1 MNTENINLG
10 DTVTDFGDTTKLVR
24 QALSNINTDD
34 GNGDWEQKYV
44 LKTVLQE
51 VEEMIIELNLK
62 GSVRERSNGLIE
74 FRNPK
79 LGSVY
84 GRTKEEIS
92 EKIAKKLRELQS
104 HIKKPT
110 KKKKS
115 KTPLLSD
122 FYRTSYLPYKQSK
135 NKARNTIIGYESNM
149 RYIVAHGFDKPLGDY
164 TSINIEEFLY
174 SIPQT
179 RKRQIMQGF
188 LNNLFNR
195 AIAQLIIREN
205 PCTPI
210 EKMEHDGTVGTA
222 IEFWEQKIFFKTLFE
237 TPKLSL
243 VKKYYLLFVFLTG
256 TRRNEALGVRQCD
269 VDFERKVMHI
279 SGTKTDGSDRY
290 IPLFPMIEKILQNLS
305 PENGLYF
312 PFSYKVAD
320 DALKICTKNH
330 RLHDLRHT
338 FGTIQIC
345 VENVNIKTVSLW
357 LGHSNIQTTLK
368 TYTHPDQ
375 LDKALFLRGDISEE
389 EKIPLLKEQYEEI
402 LRMIHEFLG

>member
-115 KTPLLSD
+115 KTPARRIYPISKV
-122 FYRTSYLPYKQSK
+122 RIKQ
-135 NKARNTIIGYESNM
+135 E
-149 RYIVAHGFDKPLGDY
+149 
-164 TSINIEEFLY
+164 
-174 SIPQT
+174 
-179 RKRQIMQGF
+179 
-188 LNNLFNR
+188 
-195 AIAQLIIREN
+195 IR
-205 PCTPI
+205 
-210 EKMEHDGTVGTA
+210 
-222 IEFWEQKIFFKTLFE
+222 
-237 TPKLSL
+237 
-243 VKKYYLLFVFLTG
+243 
-256 TRRNEALGVRQCD
+256 
-269 VDFERKVMHI
+269 
-279 SGTKTDGSDRY
+279 
-290 IPLFPMIEKILQNLS
+290 
-305 PENGLYF
+305 
-312 PFSYKVAD
+312 
-320 DALKICTKNH
+320 
-330 RLHDLRHT
+330 
-338 FGTIQIC
+338 
-345 VENVNIKTVSLW
+345 
-357 LGHSNIQTTLK
+357 
-368 TYTHPDQ
+368 
-375 LDKALFLRGDISEE
+375 
-389 EKIPLLKEQYEEI
+389 
-402 LRMIHEFLG
+402 